1 MIEVHDIKLDG
12 DFDLEIKD
20 GDFLIGES
28 TLQHQQLL
36 ILINKGM
43 LREHPARCVGLP
55 SWINDD
61 RAGNLNAA
69 IKREFETDG
78 MKVQAINAVGDKITT
93 DAYYE

>member
-1 MIEVHDIKLDG
+1 MIELHDFKLDNS
-12 DFDLEIKD
+12 FDLEIKD
-20 GDFLIGES
+20 GDFVVAES

-78 MKVQAINAVGDKITT
+78 MKVVAVKAVGTAITT